1 MYEAQLQLNYLSA
14 SANGTVPILQV
25 HLLNTSDAFLDELAS
40 HLTSSRRDHIST

>member
-25 HLLNTSDAFLDELAS
+25 PLLNTE
-40 HLTSSRRDHIST
+40 RRIS